1 MRDWISFLGETSKKA
16 RQPRILV
23 YALLLT
29 LLTLVVFQDR
39 LPASVGLAR
48 SPGYIVGRLLLENGQ
63 AAQGAEIFFKV
74 QKAFGASCYSKECDS
89 FQNAIF
95 RKRLSLAADGSF
107 EIRIPGRYMNPSEE
121 NKAYVYTLVVRT
133 PDGRFRPFYAFEIG
147 RQERIVNEFVLRP
160 PFLETL
166 PGGETDIDSTF

>member
-1 MRDWISFLGETSKKA
+1 MPGWISSLGKASQSA
-16 RQPRILV
+16 RQPRVLV

-29 LLTLVVFQDR
+29 FLTIVVFQSR
-39 LPASVGLAR
+39 LPTLVSFPHP
-48 SPGYIVGRLLLENGQ
+48 PGYLDGQVLLENGQ

-121 NKAYVYTLVVRT
+121 NKAYVYTLVVLT
-133 PDGRFRPFYAFEIG
+133 PDGKFRPFYAFEIG
-147 RQERIVNEFVLRP
+147 RQERVVNEFVLRP

-166 PGGETDIDSTF
+166 PGGENDLDSAF